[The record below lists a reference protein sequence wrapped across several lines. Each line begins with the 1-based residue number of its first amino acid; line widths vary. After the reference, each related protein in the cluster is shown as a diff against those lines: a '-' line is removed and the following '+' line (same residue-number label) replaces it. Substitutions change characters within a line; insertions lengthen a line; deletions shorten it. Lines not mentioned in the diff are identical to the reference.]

1 MGGRYPRALIIH
13 SYLVFTFQIAA
24 RNSFCLSTCYWLGDW
39 FNVIY
44 VSNREVT
51 MTNKYLSEAKINI
64 SLILIKQ
71 NGMNDCCLKLDEDY
85 SSYSHD
91 ENRTSSNTNKA

>member
-1 MGGRYPRALIIH
+1 
-13 SYLVFTFQIAA
+13 
-24 RNSFCLSTCYWLGDW
+24 
-39 FNVIY
+39 
-44 VSNREVT
+44 

-91 ENRTSSNTNKA
+91 ENRTSSNTNKALCWEYVTFCMAYELMS

>member
-1 MGGRYPRALIIH
+1 MSGL
-13 SYLVFTFQIAA
+13 LVPEDIFHP
-24 RNSFCLSTCYWLGDW
+24 L
-39 FNVIY
+39 
-44 VSNREVT
+44 VSVSSRT
-51 MTNKYLSEAKINI
+51 AKINI

-91 ENRTSSNTNKA
+91 ENRTSSNTNKALCWEYVTPAKESYTNREHKSVYFMNTMLLLR